1 MANHTP
7 SRTDPSAWI
16 DAAAATRGERPFLT
30 TGAGR
35 RLSYRDLDRE
45 SRHLAAA
52 LSALGVHPG
61 ERVAM
66 HVEKSAE
73 ALVLYVACLRA
84 GAVLLPLNTAYTAR
98 ELAYF
103 LADARPRL
111 AVIRPADRAV
121 LEPLARAAGCARVE
135 TLGADG
141 EGSLADLARDAGASV
156 ALPAALPPQAP
167 AAILYTSG
175 TTGRSKGAVLTRGN
189 LAANAAALVDSWRF
203 TSRDVLLHALP
214 IFHVHGLFISVNTAL
229 AAGAG
234 LLLLDRF
241 DAAEVLGCLPAAT
254 VLMGVPTYY
263 TRLLAAPGFGR
274 EATAGMRLFVSGSAP
289 LLPETH
295 REFAARSGHS
305 ILERYGMTETLVI
318 ASNPYDQLRLPGS
331 VGLPLPG
338 VEIRVT
344 RTDTDAVVD
353 TPGVVGAL
361 EVRGPNVFAG
371 YWSDPAKTAEA
382 FTPDGFFV
390 TGDLGWRD
398 DAGYVHIVGRA
409 KDLVISGGYN
419 VYPKEVETELDA
431 LPGVVESAVIG
442 IPHPDLGEA
451 VTAVV
456 VCARAATLTEP
467 ETVAALQKCL
477 ARYKVPRRVLFV
489 EELPRNA
496 MGKVQKALLREA
508 HANLYRRS

>member
-1 MANHTP
+1 MASPTP

-16 DAAAATRGERPFLT
+16 DQAAATQGERPFLT

-35 RLSYRDLDRE
+35 LLSYRDLDRE
-45 SRHLAAA
+45 SRRLSAA
-52 LSALGVHPG
+52 LSALGVQPG

-66 HVEKSAE
+66 QVEKSAE
-73 ALVLYVACLRA
+73 ALLLYVACLRL
-84 GAVLLPLNTAYTAR
+84 GAVLLALNTAYTAP

-111 AVIRPADRAV
+111 AVVRPADRAV

-141 EGSLADLARDAGASV
+141 EGSLAGLARNAATTV
-156 ALPAALPPQAP
+156 AFPAALPPQAP
-167 AAILYTSG
+167 AALLYTSG
-175 TTGRSKGAVLTRGN
+175 TTGRSKGAMLTRGN
-189 LAANAAALVDSWRF
+189 LASNAAALVDCWRF

-214 IFHVHGLFISVNTAL
+214 LFHVHGLFISVNTAL

-234 LLLLDRF
+234 LLLLERF
-241 DAAEVLGCLPAAT
+241 DAAEVLGGLAAAT

-263 TRLLAAPGFGR
+263 TRLLAEPGFGR

-295 REFAARSGHS
+295 REFAARTGHA

-344 RTDTDAVVD
+344 RSDSGAVVD
-353 TPGVVGAL
+353 TPGEVGAL

-371 YWSDPAKTAEA
+371 YWNDPGKTAEA
-382 FTPDGFFV
+382 FTPDGFFI
-390 TGDLGWRD
+390 TGDLGSRD
-398 DAGYVHIVGRA
+398 DAGYVRIVGRA

-456 VCARAATLTEP
+456 VRARAATLTES
-467 ETVAALQKCL
+467 ETVAALQRCL

-489 EELPRNA
+489 AELPRNA

-508 HANLYRRS
+508 HANLYRGS